1 MSTQTLTTI
10 PTSGKKPRVRM
21 ERVNWSG
28 TIILILCAVTVL
40 LPLYVTISMAF
51 KTTGQAV
58 DGNAFSLPA
67 PFSIDGFVEA
77 WNLTKFPVGAAI
89 SLLVT
94 AGTVIA
100 TILLAAFASYAIV
113 RNWDRRLFRYSFFY
127 LLAAMFIPFPVVALP
142 QIQLTGRVGLDNPLG
157 VIILATMFQL
167 SFSVLLFT
175 AFLRSIPIEL
185 EESARIDGAT
195 TWQTFWQLIFPLLA
209 PMSATVGIFAFLY
222 AWNDFMMPSLIISDP
237 ALQTLPVRQNLFQTQ
252 FSNNYNVSFASFGD
266 RSELR
271 VVLDL
276 HDGSPVAQCV
286 GEAGVRPLP
295 ETVGMRWRDAVAVH
309 GGGDAGA
316 QCEHAVSRD
325 AGLVECRTQLLE
337 DHRPALVGRLVRG
350 DLHPVMHERPVD
362 RIRDGHGEVRV
373 AGVDA
378 DDDAEV
384 GGEGETPCGAP
395 GAVAPGGAGI
405 GEFVQ
410 HVGADQG
417 VDRIDRGGTGERG
430 AGHDVAGGEVA
441 GIPGEVEHGADA
453 RASGSETSRDFC
465 HTP

>member
-21 ERVNWSG
+21 ERVNWST

-40 LPLYVTISMAF
+40 LPLYVTLSMAF

-77 WNLTKFPVGAAI
+77 WNLTKFPVGAGI

-100 TILLAAFASYAIV
+100 TIVLAAFASYAIV
-113 RNWDRRLFRYSFFY
+113 RNWDHRLFRYSFFY

-142 QIQLTGRVGLDNPLG
+142 QIQLTGRVGLDNPFG

-175 AFLRSIPIEL
+175 AFLRSIPLEL
-185 EESARIDGAT
+185 EESARMDGAS

-237 ALQTLPVRQNLFQTQ
+237 AMQTLPVRQNLFQTQ
-252 FSNNYNVSFASFGD
+252 FSNNYNVSFASYLMAMAPAILAYLFTQ
-266 RSELR
+266 RFVME
-271 VVLDL
+271 
-276 HDGSPVAQCV
+276 
-286 GEAGVRPLP
+286 GV
-295 ETVGMRWRDAVAVH
+295 
-309 GGGDAGA
+309 
-316 QCEHAVSRD
+316 
-325 AGLVECRTQLLE
+325 TQ
-337 DHRPALVGRLVRG
+337 
-350 DLHPVMHERPVD
+350 
-362 RIRDGHGEVRV
+362 
-373 AGVDA
+373 
-378 DDDAEV
+378 
-384 GGEGETPCGAP
+384 
-395 GAVAPGGAGI
+395 GAVKG
-405 GEFVQ
+405 
-410 HVGADQG
+410 
-417 VDRIDRGGTGERG
+417 
-430 AGHDVAGGEVA
+430 
-441 GIPGEVEHGADA
+441 
-453 RASGSETSRDFC
+453 
-465 HTP
+465 